1 MFGHITILQDW
12 KSEHTAQSCEDA
24 AGCVLQDGLFAV
36 ADGVGTA
43 LFSGIWSRCLVETF
57 LDLPLLSDDPFEIE
71 WWLREAQQRYLR
83 LLPSTAQMPWNVQ
96 QKALTESSYSTLAS
110 VRFQA
115 LTAGQ
120 ADATFLAFGDSCIFV
135 YQPSSSQ
142 VA

>member
-1 MFGHITILQDW
+1 MIRRPPRSTLFPYTTLFR
-12 KSEHTAQSCEDA
+12 SQSCEDA

-115 LTAGQ
+115 LTAG
-120 ADATFLAFGDSCIFV
+120 
-135 YQPSSSQ
+135 
-142 VA
+142 